1 MKGVDA
7 SVKRKITYLGVAL
20 CMILSLL
27 VPVAAATMN
36 SSRATYPDANIVF
49 SNISGKT
56 VSANSPGTSNTKT
69 VVGKGIDPGYTMIK
83 LSDLKYMGAVV
94 QQSGTKYYITIN
106 GQTIVFTQ
114 GSTSYSSSTPYTIK
128 KPEGGNASYTFTVQG
143 TTEAEAKAQLIDGVP
158 YVRLTAA
165 AFQCGA
171 LNISYNTSDGC
182 AYIFDF
188 RVNGNTAIPDN
199 NTYIVGGIWLNSW
212 RNKGT
217 TQLAPHFK
225 LNEIWDKGKSATGN
239 YEKQLKIAVA
249 SLQSEENIR
258 YHYNNNQSLNVTS
271 GFRSW
276 IQNKSVDGDKRS
288 LHMRG
293 RAIDAQ
299 ASTRAQ
305 TESVYNK
312 IVDEFSGSSSSPISS
327 GISWLSRV
335 DPATSISG
343 AYDLEKMP
351 HDGGMWIHL
360 GVKPAYLADN

>member
-1 MKGVDA
+1 M
-7 SVKRKITYLGVAL
+7 KRKITYLGVVF
-20 CMILSLL
+20 CVIFSLL
-27 VPVAAATMN
+27 VPVAAAAEMS
-36 SSRATYPDANIVF
+36 SSRATYPDFNIVF
-49 SNISGKT
+49 SNISGT
-56 VSANSPGTSNTKT
+56 NATTNSPGTSNTKT
-69 VVGKGIDPGYTMIK
+69 VVGKGINPGYTMIK

-94 QQSGTKYYITIN
+94 QQLGTKYYITIN
-106 GQTIVFTQ
+106 GQTLVFTQ
-114 GSTSYSSSTPYTIK
+114 GSASYSSSTPYTIK
-128 KPEGGNASYTFTVQG
+128 KPEGGNASYTFSVQG
-143 TTEAEAKAQLIDGVP
+143 TTETEAKAQLIDGVP
-158 YVRLTAA
+158 YVRLTDA

-171 LNISYNTSDGC
+171 LNISYNASDSC
-182 AYIFDF
+182 TYVFDF
-188 RVNGNTAIPDN
+188 RVNGNTAIPDS
-199 NTYIVGGIWLNSW
+199 NTYIVGGSWLDSW
-212 RNKGT
+212 SNKGT

-225 LNEIWDKGKSATGN
+225 VNEIWDDGSRATGN
-239 YEKQLKIAVA
+239 YENQLKISVA

-271 GFRSW
+271 GFRGW
-276 IQNKSVDGDKRS
+276 TQNMHDGGDKRS

-312 IVDEFSGSSSSPISS
+312 LVDEFSGSSSTPISS

-360 GVKPAYLADN
+360 GVKPAYSEDN